1 MTTIGEA
8 ISRVRN
14 TLKAVKEDP
23 FLTDRTI
30 YFAIIKYGKTLLKRE
45 DNQNRL
51 MKISSLFT
59 ALPFVELIEVDKI
72 EAQCTGIYSGCT
84 IKRTKEKLPQLFEG
98 MFGPVLR
105 TVSSID
111 GETELMR
118 TEPGT
123 YVSMTK
129 TTNFKYNKKK
139 YFWYLNGYLYLPN
152 VEWEAIKVEGIFEG
166 DKADFLCETD
176 GTQCMAKQDQQLPF
190 PEYLF
195 SEIEQFTIQEL
206 SMLAKLPADTED
218 DSQNILR

>member
-59 ALPFVELIEVDKI
+59 NLPFVELIEVDKI
-72 EAQCTGIYSGCT
+72 EAQCTGVYSGCT

-111 GETELMR
+111 GEIELMR

-166 DKADFLCETD
+166 DRADFLCETD
-176 GTQCMAKQDQQLPF
+176 TNQCIAKQDQQLPF

-206 SMLAKLPADTED
+206 SMLAKLPVDGED